1 MSNIKKSAV
10 YPLLGIAVSVFVL
23 VFGLITAAKDNRSC
37 CLFLAGVFAVFMF
50 TGFHRAC
57 VRAILP
63 ALAVAAVFGLI
74 TYLIGRGFDKAL
86 SIGLRFIAIGIAVI
100 PGMSIRPVDLTR
112 NLNALRVPRGITLG
126 MLIALNFTPL
136 LRAEIKQIR
145 EAMKTRGAGSVLNLK
160 IFYRAFLIPLIMRLV
175 NISDTLALSVET
187 RGFTLDGSDVTAYKR
202 VTPHIKDIVI
212 TALTVIAAAGAVIVC

>member
-23 VFGLITAAKDNRSC
+23 IFGLITAAKDNRC
-37 CLFLAGVFAVFMF
+37 CCIFLAGVFIVFLL

-57 VRAILP
+57 LRVILP
-63 ALAVAAVFGLI
+63 ALAVAALFGLI
-74 TYLIGRGFDKAL
+74 TYLSGRGFDKAL

-112 NLNALRVPRGITLG
+112 NLNALKVPRGITLG

-136 LRAEIKQIR
+136 LKAEIKQIR
-145 EAMKTRGAGSVLNLK
+145 EAMKTRGTGSIINLK
-160 IFYRAFLIPLIMRLV
+160 ILYRAFLIPLVMRLV

-187 RGFTLDGSDVTAYKR
+187 RGFTLEGNDVSVYKKVSPR
-202 VTPHIKDIVI
+202 IKD
-212 TALTVIAAAGAVIVC
+212 GAVAALIAVCAVGALII

>member
-1 MSNIKKSAV
+1 MTALKKSAI
-10 YPLLGIAVSVFVL
+10 YPVFGILISVFVL
-23 VFGLITAAKDNRSC
+23 IFGLISAAKDYRIC
-37 CLFLAGVFAVFMF
+37 AVFLTAVFAVFLC

-57 VRAILP
+57 LKVIIP
-63 ALAVAAVFGLI
+63 ALVIAVIFGAI
-74 TYLIGRGFDKAL
+74 TYASGRGFDKAI
-86 SIGLRFIAIGIAVI
+86 SIGIRFVAIGIAII

-112 NLNALRVPRGITLG
+112 NLNELKVPRGITLG

-136 LRAEIKQIR
+136 LRSEIRQIR
-145 EAMKTRGAGSVLNLK
+145 EAMKTRGAGSVLNLR

-212 TALTVIAAAGAVIVC
+212 TALTAIAAAGAVIIC